1 MSKFEMPIRHYL
13 RGEFNAEVNETGE
26 DPFEAFARLESALG
40 SSAFAYDT
48 YAQATITSGGHARN
62 PELSWLEIVKKN
74 VAYAQAMAEDLY
86 DSGELDPM
94 KTIEA
99 STLGLVEHWRESDYI
114 TFWLTTLARPDMT
127 GYGSAHRVD
136 DMRRRLQTSLQDHH
150 IDISTFN
157 DYTRPREERA
167 PNYFILA
174 DAFYDAVGGVEHEPV
189 ERLVAVSE
197 TSGSLGAST
206 ERYFAKKLGAH
217 VYGLAIA
224 QLGGQT
230 LPPDYPRGLLA
241 EDTEIIVCYGGQ
253 IFDPREKTRILLV
266 RQE

>member
-1 MSKFEMPIRHYL
+1 MSKPDMPIRNYL
-13 RGEFNAEVNETGE
+13 QGEFNAQVNETGE

-40 SSAFAYDT
+40 PSAFAYDT

-86 DSGELDPM
+86 ASGELDPM

-99 STLGLVEHWRESDYI
+99 STLGLVGHWSESDYI
-114 TFWLTTLARPDMT
+114 TFWLTTLARPNMT
-127 GYGSAHRVD
+127 GHGAAQSVD
-136 DMRRRLQTSLQDHH
+136 HMRQRLRNSLQDHH
-150 IDISTFN
+150 IDMSIFN

-167 PNYFILA
+167 PNYFMLA
-174 DAFYDAVGGVEHEPV
+174 DAFYDAVGGVGHEPV

-224 QLGGQT
+224 SLGNQT
-230 LPPDYPRGLLA
+230 LPPDYPHGLLA
-241 EDTEIIVCYGGQ
+241 KDTEAIVRYGGQ
-253 IFDPREKTRILLV
+253 IFDPRKNTRILLV
-266 RQE
+266 KQD

>member
-1 MSKFEMPIRHYL
+1 MSKPDMPIRNYL
-13 RGEFNAEVNETGE
+13 QGEFNAQVNETGE

-40 SSAFAYDT
+40 PSAFAYDT

-86 DSGELDPM
+86 ASGELDPM

-99 STLGLVEHWRESDYI
+99 STLGLVGHWSESDYI
-114 TFWLTTLARPDMT
+114 TFWLTTLARPNMT
-127 GYGSAHRVD
+127 GYGAAQSVD
-136 DMRRRLQTSLQDHH
+136 HMRQRLQTSLQDHH
-150 IDISTFN
+150 IDMSIFN

-167 PNYFILA
+167 PNYFMLA

-224 QLGGQT
+224 SLGNQT
-230 LPPDYPRGLLA
+230 LPPDYPHGLLA
-241 EDTEIIVCYGGQ
+241 KDTEAIVRYGGQ
-253 IFDPREKTRILLV
+253 IFDPRKNTRILLV
-266 RQE
+266 KQD